1 MRSYLINVAIAFV
14 FASLV
19 TCRSPNIVLI
29 LNDDQDLTL
38 GGMRPMKN
46 AQAFLKDQGAT
57 LDNFFA
63 TTPVW

>member
-1 MRSYLINVAIAFV
+1 MRSYLINVAIALV
-14 FASLV
+14 FAPLV

-38 GGMRPMKN
+38 GGMTPMKN
-46 AQAFLKDQGAT
+46 AQALLKDQGAT
-57 LDNFFA
+57 LDNFFV